1 MSPEGH
7 LKLGRLKENKTRFV
21 LHQMARIKQ
30 ATPYLV
36 ISKSINSSQKKKHSV
51 VIPRNYLLM

>member
-7 LKLGRLKENKTRFV
+7 LKLRRLKENKTRTFV

-30 ATPYLV
+30 ATHYLV
-36 ISKSINSSQKKKHSV
+36 I
-51 VIPRNYLLM
+51 